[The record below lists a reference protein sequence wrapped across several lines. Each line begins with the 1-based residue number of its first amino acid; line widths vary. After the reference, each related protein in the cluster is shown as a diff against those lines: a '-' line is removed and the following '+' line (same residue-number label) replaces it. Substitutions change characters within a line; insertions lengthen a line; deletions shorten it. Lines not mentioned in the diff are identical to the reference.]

1 MGHDEDKLI
10 HKYVEALGEEYEAF
24 YVYKHIFKY
33 QTEKAHQTKILTI
46 MEEEL
51 HHYETIF
58 DMLFPTTT
66 TVSTHTILEMAFKKE
81 LCRMKDEMR
90 ACLEKLKKA

>member
-1 MGHDEDKLI
+1 MTEDKLV

-33 QTEKAHQTKILTI
+33 QTEKAHQAKILTI
-46 MEEEL
+46 MEEEI

-58 DMLFPTTT
+58 DMLFPATPAA
-66 TVSTHTILEMAFKKE
+66 THTHLEMAFKNE
-81 LCRMKDEMR
+81 LCRMKDEMKS
-90 ACLEKLKKA
+90 CLEKLKKM

>member
-33 QTEKAHQTKILTI
+33 QTEKAHQTKILAI

-51 HHYETIF
+51 HHYEIIF
-58 DMLFPTTT
+58 EMLFPATPGM
-66 TVSTHTILEMAFKKE
+66 VHTHLEVAFKNE
-81 LCRMKDEMR
+81 LCRMKDEMK
-90 ACLEKLKKA
+90 ACLEKLKKM